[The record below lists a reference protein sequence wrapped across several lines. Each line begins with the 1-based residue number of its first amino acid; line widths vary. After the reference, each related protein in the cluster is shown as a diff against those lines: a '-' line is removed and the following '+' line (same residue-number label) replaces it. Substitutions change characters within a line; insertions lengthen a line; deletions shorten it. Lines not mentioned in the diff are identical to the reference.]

1 MSKSLKQVV
10 VVRRD
15 LRLRRAALAAL
26 VAKASSKFIFDNDT
40 SEQLD
45 KLAVELTPYEAEW
58 LQNDGTLVI
67 VGVASENALKS
78 LVFKA
83 EIKGVPCYTVEK
95 RVADDVKSDSPELEF
110 PETVQIVAIALGP
123 DEIDKIDEIT
133 GNLKLI

>member
-95 RVADDVKSDSPELEF
+95 RVGDDVKSDSSEF
-110 PETVQIVAIALGP
+110 SETVQMVAIALGP